1 MSVLYAVRHGQAS
14 FFKDDYDQLSP
25 TGIEQARLLGRYW
38 VENQVSITEVYSGSL
53 VRQLDTAKAVGES
66 FQEAGVPWPEVQV
79 LEGLN
84 EYHADQVMKFLKAE
98 IVEKNES
105 VRQLSE
111 DFENAREDKERYRS
125 FHRLLEAV
133 MKFYIAGDYE
143 CGGFETWEQFH
154 NRVREAVGLIRSK
167 EASGRKIAVF
177 TSGGP
182 IGVLVQTTLEAPDQQ
197 AGQLNWRV
205 HNASISQ
212 FTFSSNR
219 ISLDQFN
226 SIGHLQ
232 KEMQTYR

>member
-1 MSVLYAVRHGQAS
+1 
-14 FFKDDYDQLSP
+14 
-25 TGIEQARLLGRYW
+25 
-38 VENQVSITEVYSGSL
+38 
-53 VRQLDTAKAVGES
+53 
-66 FQEAGVPWPEVQV
+66 VPWPEVQV

-154 NRVREAVGLIRSK
+154 NRVREAIGLIRSK